1 MNPTSNY
8 RTLNTIK
15 ETIQDVRYIV
25 GPVVSDP
32 TKPTLF
38 ARIHNFFGTWNQ
50 SSQPHTIPAYDAWG
64 KASRPGLH

>member
-15 ETIQDVRYIV
+15 ETIQDVRYVV

-32 TKPTLF
+32 TKITLSN
-38 ARIHNFFGTWNQ
+38 RIYNFFE
-50 SSQPHTIPAYDAWG
+50 AWTEASY
-64 KASRPGLH
+64 KAWAKTDKTPYL